1 MLQQIWTV
9 KSFSNVSV
17 LVYCQRNERWL
28 LGVEIWIE
36 REKGWKLSR
45 GDVGMISN
53 AYQI

>member
-1 MLQQIWTV
+1 MLQQIWTL

-17 LVYCQRNERWL
+17 LVYCQINDRWL

-36 REKGWKLSR
+36 REKGWKMIR
-45 GDVGMISN
+45 GDVWMIYK